1 VIASRSVDSGDVGA
15 RLLIRTEGIN
25 ARNVSVDG
33 NILSFGIRDAN
44 VSAPS
49 RTSTPPEL
57 SELGSFVDATSVT
70 TEAYL
75 NVSLAYTPDGS
86 VDPSTVGV
94 WRNDGSGWSR
104 ISGSTADGT
113 VASANV
119 TSFTTLA
126 ALGELPAPNV
136 SVTIDGTNSPVVEGS
151 DLNVTVTA
159 TNTGGQ
165 GASQTVN
172 LTIDGTVR
180 DDEAVSLAPGEN
192 RTFNLTWAT
201 GAGDDGTYTATA
213 SSANNSASTGVEVL
227 APANFSVA
235 IDASNSPVVEG
246 ETLSVTANVT
256 NTGDVAATQSVTLSD
271 TGFDNTQRDTA
282 DVTLAG
288 GASNESVVLNWTT
301 SPGDAGTGDVTVA
314 GNDDTDS
321 REVTVQEPAAFAV
334 EIIGTT
340 SPVVAGDTL
349 SVTATVTNTGDA
361 ETTQTITLID
371 TGFTDTEQDAAEVT
385 LAGGASESVSL
396 SWVPDDTG
404 AGSVT
409 VASDDDS
416 AATTVTV
423 QEPAAFE
430 LSAAVPAEPVLR
442 SETMTV
448 EATATNVGD
457 VAGSGTITVKV
468 DGTEV
473 GTTDVALQAGASET
487 VTVEW
492 DTSDV
497 TLPVETDDWNRG
509 RGSDREDAKDVE
521 IDVVVSMGDEVV
533 TTTAAVECL
542 DPGEL
547 SRDDPQTA
555 LCDDDHDGRDG
566 GSTGGTEDED
576 VDEGDDGSVDESDD
590 GSVDSER
597 DHLSSRVARSAP

>member
-271 TGFDNTQRDTA
+271 TGF
-282 DVTLAG
+282 
-288 GASNESVVLNWTT
+288 
-301 SPGDAGTGDVTVA
+301 
-314 GNDDTDS
+314 
-321 REVTVQEPAAFAV
+321 
-334 EIIGTT
+334 
-340 SPVVAGDTL
+340 
-349 SVTATVTNTGDA
+349 
-361 ETTQTITLID
+361 
-371 TGFTDTEQDAAEVT
+371 TDTEQDAAEVT

-457 VAGSGTITVKV
+457 IAGSGTITVKI

-473 GTTDVALQAGASET
+473 GTTDVELQADSSET

-566 GSTGGTEDED
+566 GSTGGSEDED